1 MACKH
6 GRMGSKF
13 ITYLDVIREPPLA
26 GDVRP
31 VYKAVPV
38 AKEVDVR
45 TGQSGV
51 TVRTGGEGVAVF
63 SNLGP

>member
-1 MACKH
+1 MACKW

-13 ITYLDVIREPPLA
+13 ITYMDVIREPPLA
-26 GDVRP
+26 GDVGP
-31 VYKAVPV
+31 IHETVPV

-51 TVRTGGEGVAVF
+51 TVRTGGEGVAVV